1 MSSRCR
7 IRSRRLADASSSCW
21 YLTQIE
27 DRASEPLTNTASAHE
42 VTTRKKH
49 RPEQDALFLLCMYPS
64 LLNTNQPPHW
74 RRNTGPFFKF
84 PLANFTL
91 CKDSYFTSQEL
102 RENFNHLQIWETV
115 SLGVNTT
122 LEHPVIATIRKTEKS
137 LATQQHIWNQVAE
150 SWEGRNYSCSTHH
163 LFWENGKYAET
174 PFLHQNRTDHLR
186 KYFMF
191 KKKNPSTDYPQTL
204 LVSNKPKEPADDS
217 FFGATK
223 LEHGQRVWWSAYR
236 SPSLLG
242 PSLAQP

>member
-191 KKKNPSTDYPQTL
+191 KKKNPAQIILRLYLFQINPRNQQMTL
-204 LVSNKPKEPADDS
+204 S
-217 FFGATK
+217 
-223 LEHGQRVWWSAYR
+223 
-236 SPSLLG
+236 LG
-242 PSLAQP
+242 PLN